1 MALIDVNGY
10 SIRYLEYDTV
20 NATSHR
26 NNKVVVLLHGIGA
39 SAERW
44 IYILPAL
51 SRHYRVIVPDIIGFG
66 YSDKPTV
73 EYTMDF
79 FVKFFEDFLYKLKV
93 ERLSIIGSSFGGYLA
108 TDFTIRNPKKVEKLV
123 LAAPA
128 GTMRS
133 STRTLD
139 QYIMA
144 ALYPTY
150 ENSVRAFKDMAF
162 EPSSVTEDTI
172 RDFINRM
179 RLPNAKYAFMS
190 TLLAIRDSEHLSG
203 RISKIPVPTL
213 LVWGENDKMIP
224 LENAQEYSEIPNS
237 SLTVIKNCGHTPFVE
252 KPLEFTKLVLKF
264 LNG

>member
-1 MALIDVNGY
+1 MKLLDIKGY
-10 SIRYLEYDTV
+10 NVRYLEYDT
-20 NATSHR
+20 NPATSQR
-26 NNKVVVLLHGIGA
+26 DRVVVLLHGIGA

-44 IYILPAL
+44 GYVVPHL
-51 SRHYRVIVPDIIGFG
+51 SEKYRLLVPDIIGFG

-79 FVKFFEDFLYKLKV
+79 FVQFFEDFLGELKV

-108 TDFTIRNPKKVEKLV
+108 SCFTMKNSKNVKKLV

-133 STRTLD
+133 STRALD

-150 ENSVRAFKDMAF
+150 ENSIRAFKDMVY
-162 EPSSVTEDTI
+162 EPSVVTEETI
-172 RDFINRM
+172 RDFMNRM

-190 TLLAIRDSEHLSG
+190 TLLAMRDHRHLSG
-203 RISKIPVPTL
+203 TISKINVPTL
-213 LVWGENDKMIP
+213 LVWGEDDKMIP
-224 LENAQEYSEIPNS
+224 LENAQEYKEIPNS
-237 SLTVIKNCGHTPFVE
+237 RITVMKNCGHTPFVE
-252 KPLEFTKLVLKF
+252 KPVEFSNLILEFLSR
-264 LNG
+264 